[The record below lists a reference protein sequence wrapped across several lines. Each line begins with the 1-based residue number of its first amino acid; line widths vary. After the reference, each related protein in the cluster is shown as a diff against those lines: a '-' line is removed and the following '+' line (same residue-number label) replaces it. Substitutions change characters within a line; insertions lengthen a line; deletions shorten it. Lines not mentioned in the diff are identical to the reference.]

1 MTSGGTASTRRTT
14 GLSGRRVLVAAVAA
28 AVTLAAVSA
37 AGAPWS
43 VALLLAWEA
52 GATVYLVWVWTTIS
66 GFDGTETKRLAASED
81 TSRPTAEA
89 LLLVA
94 GVASLIAVGFVLATA
109 GRAAA
114 LDRAVLIALAVA
126 SVVLAWTTVHTV
138 FTLRY
143 ARLYYAPPA
152 GGIDFRDVQLPDYS
166 DFAYVAFTIGMTFQI
181 SDTDL
186 AKRPIRRAVLHH
198 AFLSYL
204 FGSVIL
210 AITVSLV
217 ASILGR

>member
-1 MTSGGTASTRRTT
+1 M
-14 GLSGRRVLVAAVAA
+14 AAVAA

-37 AGAPWS
+37 AGASWS

-52 GATVYLVWVWTTIS
+52 GATVFLVWVWTSIS
-66 GFDGTETKRLAASED
+66 GFDGSETERLAASED

-109 GRAAA
+109 GRAAP
-114 LDRAVLIALAVA
+114 LVRGVLIALAVA

-143 ARLYYAPPA
+143 ARLYYAAPV
-152 GGIDFRDVQLPDYS
+152 GGIDFRDEHLPDYF

-186 AKRPIRRAVLHH
+186 AKRPIRQAVLHH